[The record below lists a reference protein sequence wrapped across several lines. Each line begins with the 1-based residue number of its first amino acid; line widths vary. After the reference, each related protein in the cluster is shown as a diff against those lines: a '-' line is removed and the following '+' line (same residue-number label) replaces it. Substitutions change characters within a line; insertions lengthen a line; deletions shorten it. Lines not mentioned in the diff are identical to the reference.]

1 MPNSAFWIRNLFKGE
16 NIKMAHPSLMNQKNK
31 IDIIKHRWFWIAF
44 SILLILPGI
53 IALGYSIATYDNHT
67 PLKVGIDFTGGTIL
81 QYGVNEDVTI
91 KKMDSLRDDLVRI
104 GIKQPVIQNI
114 GNKSLN
120 ASEKTDGDNLI
131 SIKTSFIDE
140 TDTDTV
146 NKITSV
152 ITKDFSDAHLNQVT
166 SVGPTL
172 GKELLKNSL
181 TALLFAFLGI
191 CIYVSVRFQFDYA
204 VAVFL
209 SLFFDTTFVIGC
221 FSLFSLF
228 FNFQVDALFLTAILT
243 VIGSSVHDTIVVF
256 DRIRENNRFLAK
268 KFSFNEIVNASV
280 NQTLARSIN
289 TSLTTLITLLALYF
303 FGGATT
309 KYFVLAMILGIA
321 VGTYSSIF
329 LASTI
334 FALWHEKH
342 DKAAI

>member
-1 MPNSAFWIRNLFKGE
+1 
-16 NIKMAHPSLMNQKNK
+16 MAHPSLMKQKNK

-53 IALGYSIATYDNHT
+53 IALGYSIITYDTHT

-81 QYGVNEDVTI
+81 QYGVSEDVTI
-91 KKMDSLRDDLVRI
+91 PNMDSLRDNLI
-104 GIKQPVIQNI
+104 AAGIKQPVIQNI
-114 GNKSLN
+114 SNKSLN
-120 ASEKTDGDNLI
+120 NADNTDNANLI
-131 SIKTSFIDE
+131 SIKTQFIDE
-140 TDTDTV
+140 EDTETI
-146 NKITSV
+146 KEISSV
-152 ITKDFSDAHLNQVT
+152 ISKDFAGANLTQVT

-181 TALLFAFLGI
+181 TALLFAFIGI

-221 FSLFSLF
+221 FSLLSIF

-268 KFSFNEIVNASV
+268 KYSFNEIVNASV

-342 DKAAI
+342 DKVAA